1 MKTQINYYIKIQQIK
16 HIPRYFIK
24 ITSTKHLYLKTFIF
38 YNNNMNFH
46 HYIFVIILKLLK
58 IIDT

>member
-24 ITSTKHLYLKTFIF
+24 IISTKHLYLKLLYFNNNSLFSSLHFFIF
-38 YNNNMNFH
+38 
-46 HYIFVIILKLLK
+46 LKLGK
-58 IIDT
+58 KCYI